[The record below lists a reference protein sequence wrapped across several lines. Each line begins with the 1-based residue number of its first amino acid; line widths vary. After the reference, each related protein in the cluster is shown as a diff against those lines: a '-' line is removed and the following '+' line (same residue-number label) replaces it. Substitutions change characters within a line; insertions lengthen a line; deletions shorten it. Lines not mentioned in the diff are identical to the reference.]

1 METTTQTLQTEIIVA
16 FIGMFASII
25 VAVISAISAFKN
37 RKNAIDGEFKKDMNS
52 KLDAILQQ
60 NPVVVHRVDAMEK
73 RLEREESVIRE
84 LEASIAR
91 VDESAKTAHRR
102 IDGMERKVNG

>member
-1 METTTQTLQTEIIVA
+1 MEATTHTLQTEIIVA
-16 FIGMFASII
+16 FIGLFGSVL
-25 VAVISAISAFKN
+25 VAVVSAISAFRN
-37 RKNAIDGEFKKDMNS
+37 RKNAIDGEFKKDINT

-73 RLEREESVIRE
+73 RLEKEESAIRE
-84 LEASIAR
+84 LEASIVR

-102 IDGMERKVNG
+102 IDGLERK